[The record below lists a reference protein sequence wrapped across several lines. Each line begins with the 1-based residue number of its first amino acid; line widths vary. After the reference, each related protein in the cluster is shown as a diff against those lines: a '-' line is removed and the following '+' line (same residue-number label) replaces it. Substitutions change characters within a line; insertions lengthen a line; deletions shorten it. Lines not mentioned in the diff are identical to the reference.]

1 VRAVAPGS
9 EHDGSGAD
17 CLAADTPAV
26 DARVGETVAGLLT
39 QPDSFARQWA
49 RDQHDV
55 RRLWARL
62 ESRTTHRMVD
72 EYAAALEDPAARL
85 YGLGLP
91 SLLSAG
97 GHHPEAH
104 AVAATHLADPRRDG
118 DPARVQQV
126 LWPS

>member
-1 VRAVAPGS
+1 MAPGGGR
-9 EHDGSGAD
+9 DAAGAGRPVTD
-17 CLAADTPAV
+17 VDVA
-26 DARVGETVAGLLT
+26 DARVWETIARPIT
-39 QPDSFARQWA
+39 QPDFFARQGE
-49 RDQHDV
+49 RDPCGV
-55 RRLWARL
+55 GRLWARR

-72 EYAAALEDPAARL
+72 AYAAALEDPAALL

-118 DPARVQQV
+118 DPARVQ
-126 LWPS
+126 